1 MVMLTSFLEPFSR
14 GFFCDDDTIKY
25 PYKQS
30 TIGKGFLCVF
40 YLLLPNF
47 SVKSLLIFSHSDT
60 RIRIL
65 F

>member
-1 MVMLTSFLEPFSR
+1 MVMITSFLEPFFQ

-30 TIGKGFLCVF
+30 SIGKGFLCVF

-47 SVKSLLIFSHSDT
+47 SVTFFQYSDFCNLLF
-60 RIRIL
+60 
-65 F
+65 